1 MVNMNTKNCAKTIF
15 SLIAFYL
22 IISCSNKTGY
32 KAERD
37 NDGLKYESTNAVEED
52 TDGDD
57 GGTVYVCASGKAIR
71 YHTDPYCRG
80 LRRCSREIIATTVE
94 EAQDNGRTPCH
105 ICAY

>member
-1 MVNMNTKNCAKTIF
+1 MNTKNYIKTIF
-15 SLIAFYL
+15 TLILFPL
-22 IISCSNKTGY
+22 LSSCENKT
-32 KAERD
+32 ERNREMDSD
-37 NDGLKYESTNAVEED
+37 NTRYVSTNAVEED

-57 GGTVYVCASGKAIR
+57 DGMVYVCASGKARR

-94 EAQDNGRTPCH
+94 EAQDNGRTPCR